1 MMNCSLNIDAGGIF
15 SKYMFGIQNAILYD
29 CDLYYFNI
37 TDYRTNSDM
46 FNYVL
51 DQPYDSSYLAFN
63 CSNLGGYHKINP
75 IEESPNYS
83 KYVEVVNKLKINS
96 ELLEKVDYYVNKFG
110 INELTVGI
118 HVRLTDMNI
127 IHKNDYGV
135 LSFEDFKSQLNPY
148 TKYFISS
155 DNNESIVKLKE
166 LYGDNINYVE
176 DMVRC
181 EFEYEDSTSLQINNF
196 KNPQLWVDAFLEM
209 LLLSKC
215 GTLICRS
222 SNLSNASI
230 INSKTI
236 KNIIRL

>member
-1 MMNCSLNIDAGGIF
+1 MNCSLNIDAGGIF
-15 SKYMFGIQNAILYD
+15 SKYMFGIQNAIQYE
-29 CDLYYFNI
+29 CESYYFNI
-37 TDYRTNSDM
+37 TDERTNSDM
-46 FNYVL
+46 FSYVL
-51 DQPYDSSYLAFN
+51 DQPYDSNFQSFECN
-63 CSNLGGYHKINP
+63 HLGNYHKLNP
-75 IEESPNYS
+75 IEQSNNYA
-83 KYVEVVNKLKINS
+83 KYIEITNKLQFKK
-96 ELLEKVDYYVNKFG
+96 ELLEKVDYYVKKIG
-110 INELTVGI
+110 IDDSTVGV

>member
-1 MMNCSLNIDAGGIF
+1 MNCNLNLSAGGIF
-15 SKYMFGIQNAILYD
+15 SKYMFGIQNAIQHK
-29 CDLYYFNI
+29 CDSYYFNI
-37 TDYRTNSDM
+37 TDERTDSDM

-51 DQPYDSSYLAFN
+51 DQQYDSNHQNIN
-63 CSNLGGYHKINP
+63 CDNLGSYHKLNP
-75 IEESPNYS
+75 IENSSNYTE
-83 KYVEVVNKLKINS
+83 YVEVTKKLKFNK
-96 ELLEKVDYYVNKFG
+96 ELLKKVKYYEKKIG
-110 INELTVGI
+110 IDDSTVGV

-127 IHKNDYGV
+127 IHGKDYGV
-135 LSFEDFKSQLNPY
+135 LSFENFKNQLNPD

-155 DNNESIVKLKE
+155 DNNESINKLKE
-166 LYGDNINYVE
+166 LYGNNINYVE
-176 DMVRC
+176 SMIRS
-181 EFEYEDSTSLQINNF
+181 EFENENSESLQLNNF
-196 KNPQLWVDAFLEM
+196 KNPQFWIESFLEM

>member
-1 MMNCSLNIDAGGIF
+1 MNCSLNIDAGGIF
-15 SKYMFGIQNAILYD
+15 SKYMFGVQNAILHE
-29 CDLYYFNI
+29 CDSYYFNI

-51 DQPYDSSYLAFN
+51 DQPYDSSYLAFD
-63 CSNLGGYHKINP
+63 CINLGSYHKLNP
-75 IEESPNYS
+75 IENSNNFT
-83 KYVEVVNKLKINS
+83 KYIEVVNKLKFNK
-96 ELLEKVDYYVNKFG
+96 ELIEKVDYYVKKMG
-110 INELTVGI
+110 INNSTVGVHI
-118 HVRLTDMNI
+118 RLTDMNI
-127 IHKNDYGV
+127 KHEKDYGV
-135 LSFEDFKSQLNPY
+135 LSFEHFKYHLNPD

-155 DNNESIVKLKE
+155 DNNESISKLKE

-176 DMVRC
+176 DMIRAD
-181 EFEYEDSTSLQINNF
+181 FEHTDSTLLQINNF
-196 KNPQLWVDAFLEM
+196 KNPQLWIDAFIEM